1 MKGLCCVFIF
11 ASLLVCGCSITDSDE
26 AEAPK
31 IVNLSI
37 TTNGQEVTATFGIE
51 GTFAGY
57 PYLEFINEQTGEY
70 NGSIRITDVN
80 NGIYTAPWQPGVHKG
95 CAAWLFVSY
104 GEGKYLKT
112 KFC

>member
-1 MKGLCCVFIF
+1 MKGLFCGLIL
-11 ASLLVCGCSITDSDE
+11 ASLLVCGCGTTDSNE

-51 GTFAGY
+51 GIFTGY
-57 PYLEFINEQTGEY
+57 PYLEFINEETGEY
-70 NGSIRITDVN
+70 SGSIRITDVQ
-80 NGIYTAPWQPGVHKG
+80 NGICTATWQPGVHKG

-104 GEGKYLKT
+104 GDGQYLKT